1 MMKTAVLLFLAV
13 GAITVEGHF
22 WDKILGRSE
31 PTGGPG
37 AGPGSRPGAG
47 PGAGP
52 GVSPGSRPG
61 AGPGVSPG
69 SRPGAS
75 PGVSPGAGPGVSP
88 GSHPGASPGVSP
100 GAGQPNSL
108 VQVVMASTPTE
119 SSDTGFRLED
129 AFYPGTGT
137 LTFME
142 SRPSFSSTDC
152 QATVIQRLGRVI
164 EKQDQQLH
172 LLLQLVAKT
181 MS

>member
-129 AFYPGTGT
+129 AFYPALKT
-137 LTFME
+137 
-142 SRPSFSSTDC
+142 SDPPSGGDC